1 MSRIGNNPILIPDN
15 VQVNIEDNKVTVK
28 GPKGEIPDIRKEVM
42 AHGPKIFFWS
52 NFAKSPVLVGF

>member
-28 GPKGEIPDIRKEVM
+28 GPKGEIS
-42 AHGPKIFFWS
+42 KIF
-52 NFAKSPVLVGF
+52 